1 MADQDDS
8 AGTNI
13 LDRLGAALDRSRPE
27 QLDSRALLAKK
38 KASLPSLSPDASPQH
53 VSVDGLQQNSP
64 SPLPVVA
71 PFNLAAHEGWTSQ
84 DGFDVSTQPAQLL
97 REPSPDLR
105 SHLDPR
111 HASLDVTPNRSCA
124 ADSSPKSL
132 HKSIHA
138 IRAEAH
144 RESLTPGTLAAQTQT
159 LVPGGADS
167 VVPGSHDTP
176 LCLNPSGTR
185 DPTCPQDDDAHHQ
198 TPWIQHPA
206 RAKDRSSSNTPRNG
220 TPPAQL
226 IIDEI
231 PATEM
236 QQMQQIDEVTMETL
250 IIAENQAVQH
260 VVVAG
265 CGRKYLA
272 CIVTLKVERDSR
284 LAPES
289 LEFAAASGSDAVT
302 VHDAKTCSAFHM
314 AMLKGFAAC
323 NKKIWEASRRSA
335 ISHVNRKPAQLRRYT
350 ILPDQ
355 FSPIDE
361 TLRPDGTVDR
371 SRVLD
376 IYAEV
381 IESMYGAANTGTEDA
396 VCVTPMHPSIGGR
409 IERLLSASSGAEW
422 PVQVR
427 IVCHRRCRSCCTC
440 SVATHAP
447 AIFATIC

>member
-1 MADQDDS
+1 MAEQDDS

-38 KASLPSLSPDASPQH
+38 KASLHSLSPVASPQH
-53 VSVDGLQQNSP
+53 VSVDGLQQRSP

-84 DGFDVSTQPAQLL
+84 GGFDVSTQPAQLL

-144 RESLTPGTLAAQTQT
+144 RESLTPGTLAAQTQI
-159 LVPGGADS
+159 LVPGADS
-167 VVPGSHDTP
+167 AVPGSHDTP
-176 LCLNPSGTR
+176 PCLNPWY
-185 DPTCPQDDDAHHQ
+185 PQDDDAHHQ
-198 TPWIQHPA
+198 TQRIQRPA

-250 IIAENQAVQH
+250 ILAENQAVQH

-302 VHDAKTCSAFHM
+302 VHDAKTCSAFHT

-335 ISHVNRKPAQLRRYT
+335 FSHVNRKPAQLRRYT
-350 ILPDQ
+350 ILPEL
-355 FSPIDE
+355 FSPIDQ

-409 IERLLSASSGAEW
+409 IESSLSTSSGAEW

-427 IVCHRRCRSCCTC
+427 SVWHGHCRSL
-440 SVATHAP
+440 
-447 AIFATIC
+447 